1 MISDMEGR
9 GVYSV
14 HVCQLYQFVGKSA
27 RVWDSFDLDCV
38 LQKRHLNFKSLN
50 NYRYIGIVDFLQE
63 IFIENSAINVE
74 LLNNRTG
81 EITAGG
87 YLVSNSEIVSD
98 CQKISSGALLII
110 NNYILG
116 LLWGNHCF
124 FLFDFHNKD

>member
-87 YLVSNSEIVSD
+87 
-98 CQKISSGALLII
+98 
-110 NNYILG
+110 
-116 LLWGNHCF
+116 
-124 FLFDFHNKD
+124 